1 MDENRKVRLHLL
13 DEIRGFLIYGVI
25 ISHTLFDLRFIFG
38 YSIPWV
44 GSAFI
49 QTLFETGACLFI
61 LISGMVSKY
70 SRDNLGRG
78 FKLLAIA
85 MGITLLTDIFM
96 PDMMMYLGILHHLAF
111 AIIISEL
118 LMPIFKKIP
127 NMISI
132 ILSLLIFIFTWDIY
146 ERVLSFF
153 GLFKITIPQD
163 MFDGGLSY
171 LLGFQIQGI
180 QLSSDYYPMLPWM
193 MMFFL
198 GIFLIDYIEKEPL
211 KTFFS
216 KSRCVFLQKSGR
228 VSLWIYLVH
237 QPVVYGIIYLLKNIL
252 KII

>member
-1 MDENRKVRLHLL
+1 MNDNSRVRLYLL

-25 ISHTLFDLRFIFG
+25 VSHTLFDLRYIFG
-38 YSIPWV
+38 YSIPWA
-44 GSAFI
+44 GSAFV
-49 QTLFETGACLFI
+49 QTLFEIGACLFI
-61 LISGMVSKY
+61 LISGMVTKY
-70 SRDNLGRG
+70 SRDNLDRG
-78 FKLLAIA
+78 YKLLAIA
-85 MGITLLTDIFM
+85 MTITLLTDIFM
-96 PDMMMYLGILHHLAF
+96 PDMVMYLGILQHLAF

-118 LMPIFKKIP
+118 LMPVLKKIP
-127 NMISI
+127 RIAGI
-132 ILSLLIFIFTWDIY
+132 ILSLLVFILTRDIY
-146 ERVLSFF
+146 HRVISFF
-153 GLFKITIPQD
+153 GLFKVNIPED

-171 LLGFQIQGI
+171 LLGFDVQGI

-237 QPVVYGIIYLLKNIL
+237 QPVVYGVIYLLKNIL